1 MVPDWFHYVSGITIG
16 KLIITPKMEADRQF
30 YEGFLAETFVTPG
43 VKRILPLKMLA
54 STLIFSLKY

>member
-1 MVPDWFHYVSGITIG
+1 MFPDWFHYVSGITIG
-16 KLIITPKMEADRQF
+16 KLIITPKMEADRQ
-30 YEGFLAETFVTPG
+30 GFLAQTFVTPG